1 MKSQYVFDKRKNYL
15 ALVITGEYDKDEF
28 MSYPKLILE
37 EAEKENVNKVLIDIL
52 QLKGTNIP
60 LMDRFFIAERISTQI
75 GGKVKL
81 AIAWPKEHINKF
93 AETVA
98 VNRGGLMNVVD
109 TVDAAQEWLLNE
121 N

>member
-1 MKSQYVFDKRKNYL
+1 MKSQYLFDKRENYL
-15 ALVITGEYDKDEF
+15 VLVITGEYDKDEF

-37 EAEKENVNKVLIDIL
+37 EAEKENVNKVLVDVL
-52 QLKGTNIP
+52 NMDGTDTPI
-60 LMDRFFIAERISTQI
+60 MDRFFLAEKIAAQI

-81 AIAWPKEHINKF
+81 AIVWPKKHINKF

-98 VNRGGLMNVVD
+98 VNRGALMNVVH
-109 TVDAAQEWLLNE
+109 TIDAAQEWLFND